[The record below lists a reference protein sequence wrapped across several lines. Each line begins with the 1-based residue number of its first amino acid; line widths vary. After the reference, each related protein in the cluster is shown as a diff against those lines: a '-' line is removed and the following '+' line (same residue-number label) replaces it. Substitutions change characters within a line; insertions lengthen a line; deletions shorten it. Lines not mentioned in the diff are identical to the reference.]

1 MISSGRDVAEQG
13 AGVEEKERAL
23 CIVAFISDANQ
34 TKGHVLNLWLFKI
47 WPRKKEKE
55 TKEQRQQ

>member
-1 MISSGRDVAEQG
+1 MISSGRDVAEQW

-34 TKGHVLNLWLFKI
+34 TKGHVLNLWLLKI
-47 WPRKKEKE
+47 WPRKEKE